1 MVGIATR
8 LCHPTSEGSAIDLS
22 GGGEWQLGS
31 MQPAP
36 RPERA
41 SEAGTGMASK
51 PAEVVDVGADRNH
64 HRTQPIMRLR
74 YEAHLDTRR
83 WPQDRL
89 DVPDEHG
96 GAASEDDIV
105 ATLDDYST
113 ISSYLATVTDGGP
126 ATSGASLGF
135 HLKRWRCLLW
145 SDHLLAQPR

>member
-1 MVGIATR
+1 
-8 LCHPTSEGSAIDLS
+8 
-22 GGGEWQLGS
+22 

-51 PAEVVDVGADRNH
+51 PAEVLDVGADRNH

-74 YEAHLDTRR
+74 YDAHLTTGC

-89 DVPDEHG
+89 DVAHKHG
-96 GAASEDDIV
+96 GTASEDDIV
-105 ATLDDYST
+105 ATQDDYST

-135 HLKRWRCLLW
+135 HLKRWRRPVW
-145 SDHLLAQPR
+145 SDHLLAQPG